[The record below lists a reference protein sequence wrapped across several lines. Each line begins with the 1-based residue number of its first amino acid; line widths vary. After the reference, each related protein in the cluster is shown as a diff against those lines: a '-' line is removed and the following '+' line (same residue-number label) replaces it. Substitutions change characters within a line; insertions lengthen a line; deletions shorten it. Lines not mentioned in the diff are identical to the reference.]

1 METIFLG
8 IFNSV
13 VFMAFIVLIFYLIR
27 KYLGITGVSKYG
39 SRSPSEM
46 EHIYNKLFEHEQKNN
61 PILVKFA
68 ISNVEKKH
76 FALTPSNILSEIDKI
91 KKDKNLMEMYE
102 ELRKNDR
109 TRS

>member
-27 KYLGITGVSKYG
+27 KYLGITVISKYG

-46 EHIYNKLFEHEQKNN
+46 EHIYNKLYEHEQKNN

>member
-27 KYLGITGVSKYG
+27 KYLGITVVSKYG

-102 ELRKNDR
+102 ELKKNER
-109 TRS
+109 TRY

>member
-1 METIFLG
+1 MEKIFLG
-8 IFNSV
+8 IFNAV
-13 VFMAFIVLIFYLIR
+13 VFMTFIVVIFYLIR
-27 KYLGITGVSKYG
+27 KYIGITVVPKYG
-39 SRSPSEM
+39 GRSPSEIQ
-46 EHIYNKLFEHEQKNN
+46 HTYNKLLEHEQKNN

-68 ISNVEKKH
+68 ISNAEKKH

-102 ELRKNDR
+102 ELKKNDR